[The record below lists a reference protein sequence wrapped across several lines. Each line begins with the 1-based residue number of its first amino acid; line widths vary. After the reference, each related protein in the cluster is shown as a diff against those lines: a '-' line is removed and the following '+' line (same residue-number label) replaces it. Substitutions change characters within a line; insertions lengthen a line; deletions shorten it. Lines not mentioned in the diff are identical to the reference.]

1 MTSADPPHGP
11 DFVQSLARGLSVI
24 LAFEAGRPT
33 LTLSEV
39 ARATG
44 LPRAAARRILLTLVH
59 LGYVDSC
66 DGGFSLRPRV
76 LELGYPYLS
85 RMSLPEIAE
94 PHLQQLATE
103 VRASSSL
110 SVLDGDDIVYVS
122 RASTSQLMAFSIT
135 VGSRFPAYVTS
146 MGRVLLAG
154 LPAEEVDDYLK
165 RVELR
170 RFTEHTIVDAE
181 VLRGEVARVRAQGW
195 ALVNQ
200 ELEEGLRALAAPVR
214 SRDGHVVGAVN
225 LSSHASR
232 ASVASLRRELLPPL
246 LATIARI
253 EADIEAY
260 PVPRGERAGNGSGGA
275 GPHRR
280 E

>member
-1 MTSADPPHGP
+1 MTSADAPHGP
-11 DFVQSLARGLSVI
+11 DFVQSLVRGISVI

-59 LGYVDSC
+59 LGYVDSRN
-66 DGGFSLRPRV
+66 GAFSLRPRV

-85 RMSLPEIAE
+85 KMSLPEIAE

-103 VRASSSL
+103 VHASSSL

-122 RASTSQLMAFSIT
+122 RASTSQLMAVSIT

-154 LPAEEVDDYLK
+154 LSAEELDDYLK

-170 RFTEHTIVDAE
+170 SFTEHTVVSAE
-181 VLRGEVARVRAQGW
+181 LLREEVARVRAQGW

-232 ASVASLRRELLPPL
+232 ARAASLRRELLPPL
-246 LATIARI
+246 LAAIARI

-260 PVPRGERAGNGSGGA
+260 PVPRGERASSGSGGA
-275 GPHRR
+275 AEGV
-280 E
+280 